1 MSDTGAVAG
10 PLVVQLRRADLVE
23 SEHEV
28 HAVVVGPGG
37 HTEVYGDADRLVFP
51 RSSVKMVQAMPLVL
65 TGAADAFGLGEPEL
79 ALACA
84 SHSGEAAHVDRV
96 RSWLARIDIDESRL
110 ARGTPP
116 GGSSPVEHECS
127 GKHAGLLTLAR
138 DLGVDPEGYTQ
149 PDHVVQQLVSDDLA
163 ATFGF
168 APDGTTTGVDGCGVP
183 AHAFGL
189 GALAGGMARF
199 GTPPGAWP
207 VERAEAAER
216 LARAMRAHPFLV
228 AGTGRLCTEVMEDTH
243 DLIVKVGAE
252 GVYVA
257 TAIGGDWGVAVK
269 ARDGAIRAAEL
280 AVLHLIEA
288 SGRALTDRLTARRV
302 VRSTAG
308 GVVGDARVLGSPAR
322 AAD

>member
-10 PLVVQLRRADLVE
+10 PLVVQLTRADLVE

-28 HAVVVGPGG
+28 HAVVVGPGDR
-37 HTEVYGDADRLVFP
+37 TEVHGDAERLVFP

-65 TGAADAFGLGEPEL
+65 TGAAEAFGLDEPEL

-84 SHSGEAAHVDRV
+84 SHSAEAAHVEGV
-96 RSWLARIDIDESRL
+96 RAWLARIDIDEAQL
-110 ARGTPP
+110 ACGTPP

-138 DLGVDPEGYTQ
+138 DLGVDPDGYTR

-168 APDGTTTGVDGCGVP
+168 APERTATGIDGCGIP
-183 AHAFGL
+183 AHAFAL
-189 GALAGGMARF
+189 GDLAGGMARF
-199 GTPPGAWP
+199 GTPPSTWT

-216 LARAMRAHPFLV
+216 LARAMRAQPFLV
-228 AGTGRLCTEVMEDTH
+228 AGTGRLCTEVMEDTD

-280 AVLHLIEA
+280 AVLHLIER
-288 SGRALTDRLTARRV
+288 SGRQLTDRLTARRV

-308 GVVGDARVLGSPAR
+308 AVVGEARVLS
-322 AAD
+322 